1 MKKEFLKI
9 GLMVPKI
16 SLANPRANTE
26 EIIRCLYRANEEK
39 VEVIATPELALSGA
53 TCGDLFFQEQL
64 INNIEKS
71 INDICY
77 ATNNVETV
85 LIIGTPLKINNNLYN
100 VALIIH
106 KGSIIG
112 FVPKKNLSW
121 IEKRWFSNGSGLF
134 EKEVEVMGKKMCF
147 NGNVFTI
154 PNTENSNYAVMLTS
168 KQVEYINKDNK
179 TIYALINIT
188 SDFDLVSKTD
198 KIKGEIIN
206 ISKENGIAYAYVMPG
221 INESSADY
229 VYSGYSLIVDDGEV
243 KCEGKKFSFDS
254 EMIFADVKLND
265 EENNY
270 VMQKESFTDKKILKE
285 RDKYPF
291 VPSNDEAI
299 KERAKEVLEMQSA
312 ALARR
317 LLQIRSNKMVLGL
330 SGGSDS
336 TLALIVCVETCK
348 KLNIGTDSIIAITMP
363 GFGTTGRT
371 YNNAVE
377 LAKSYKVTLRE
388 ISIKDSC
395 VQHFKDIG
403 LKEGDYSITYEN
415 AQARERTQ
423 ILMDVANMEKGLVI
437 GTGDLSEL
445 ALGWCTYNG
454 DHMSMYAVNANI
466 PKTLIK
472 HLIKYEAEKTNNQY
486 LFDIINTP
494 ISPELLPPDENGDIA
509 QQTEDSVG
517 PYSLHDFFIYHF
529 IKYHSTPAHILDI
542 AKETFKDEFSEE
554 DIKKWLNVFLK
565 RFITQQFKRDCVP
578 DGPKVGSVGFSPRG
592 DLMMPSDA
600 DNSIWSI

>member
-16 SLANPRANTE
+16 SLANPRANAE

-64 INNIEKS
+64 INNVERS

-85 LIIGTPLKINNNLYN
+85 LILGTPLKINNNLYN
-100 VALIIH
+100 VALIIY
-106 KGSIIG
+106 KGNIIG

-134 EKEVEVMGKKMCF
+134 EKEVEVMGKKLCF

-179 TIYALINIT
+179 TVYALINIT

-198 KIKGEIIN
+198 KIKEEIIN

-403 LKEGDYSITYEN
+403 LKDGDYSITYEN

-423 ILMDVANMEKGLVI
+423 ILMDVANMEKGLVV

-472 HLIKYEAEKTNNQY
+472 HLIKYEAKKTNNQY

>member
-1 MKKEFLKI
+1 M
-9 GLMVPKI
+9 
-16 SLANPRANTE
+16 
-26 EIIRCLYRANEEK
+26 
-39 VEVIATPELALSGA
+39 SGA

-64 INNIEKS
+64 INNVERS

-85 LIIGTPLKINNNLYN
+85 LILGTPLRINNNLYN

-106 KGSIIG
+106 KGNIIG

-179 TIYALINIT
+179 TVYALINIT

-198 KIKGEIIN
+198 KIKEEIIN

-291 VPSNDEAI
+291 VPANDEAI

-403 LKEGDYSITYEN
+403 LKDGDYSITYEN

-542 AKETFKDEFSEE
+542 AKEAFKDEFSEE

-578 DGPKVGSVGFSPRG
+578 DGPKVGSIGFSPRG